1 MEQFSFIL
9 RFVVLGLIYI
19 VLFKIIKIMYM
30 DVKGTKPKRKKKPKI
45 NYALEVED
53 APENI
58 GINKGSVFPLHSSI
72 TIGRKDVNTISIEDP
87 FVSSHHA
94 KIVMKDGRMYIKDLG
109 STNGT
114 RKNGES
120 VSDFEE
126 IYIGDFIEIGRV
138 IFKVIG

>member
-1 MEQFSFIL
+1 MEQFSLIL
-9 RFVVLGLIYI
+9 RFLLLGLIYI

-30 DVKGTKPKRKKKPKI
+30 DVKGTKPKPKKKPKF

-58 GINKGSVFPLHSSI
+58 GITKGSVFPIHSA
-72 TIGRKDVNTISIEDP
+72 TTVGRKDINSISIEDP

-94 KIVMKDGRMYIKDLG
+94 KFVLKDGRLYLKDLG

-114 RKNGES
+114 RRNGDE
-120 VSDFEE
+120 VSEFQEV
-126 IYIGDFIEIGRV
+126 YVGDFIEIGRV

>member
-1 MEQFSFIL
+1 MEQFSLIL
-9 RFVVLGLIYI
+9 RFLLLGLIYI
-19 VLFKIIKIMYM
+19 VLFKIVKVMYM
-30 DVKGTKPKRKKKPKI
+30 DVKGTKPSTKRKPKI

-58 GINKGSVFPLHSSI
+58 GITKGSVFPIHSAT
-72 TIGRKDVNTISIEDP
+72 TIGRKDINNISIEDP

-94 KIVMKDGRMYIKDLG
+94 KIVLKEAKLYLKDLG

-114 RKNGES
+114 RRNGDDVKE
-120 VSDFEE
+120 FQE
-126 IYIGDFIEIGRV
+126 IYVGDFIEIGRV

>member
-1 MEQFSFIL
+1 MEQFSLVL
-9 RFVVLGLIYI
+9 RFLVLALIYM

-30 DVKGTKPKRKKKPKI
+30 DIKGTKPKAKKKPKI

-58 GINKGSVFPLHSSI
+58 GITRGSVFPIHSTI
-72 TIGRKDVNTISIEDP
+72 TIGRKDVNTICIEDP

-94 KIVMKDGRMYIKDLG
+94 KIVMKDGRIFIKDLG

-114 RKNGES
+114 RRNGDS
-120 VSDFEE
+120 VGDFQE
-126 IYIGDFIEIGRV
+126 IYVGDFIEIGRV

>member
-1 MEQFSFIL
+1 MEQFSLIL

-30 DVKGTKPKRKKKPKI
+30 DVKGTKPKKKKKPKI
-45 NYALEVED
+45 NYALELED

-58 GINKGSVFPLHSSI
+58 GLTKGSVYPIHSSV
-72 TIGRKDVNTISIEDP
+72 TIGRKDINTISIEDP

-94 KIVMKDGRMYIKDLG
+94 KIVLKDGRVYLKDLG

-114 RKNGES
+114 RRNGEE
-120 VSDFEE
+120 VKDFQE
-126 IYIGDFIEIGRV
+126 IYIGDFIEIGRIV
-138 IFKVIG
+138 FKVIG